1 MRRPLSIVL
10 VLLLVLRG
18 LLGDAMAMGAAP
30 VMSAL
35 APAAASAPA
44 LDPASA
50 LHHHAPEI
58 ASAIAREV
66 ALEITQSPDS
76 PEQHHAAH
84 VADHGPDHASHAE
97 HSAGCAPQ
105 AGGHPGGSCGEH
117 EHGPS
122 CTLCGIC
129 HSALFT
135 PGQIGSDGAA
145 PSAALRPQGS
155 ARFAS
160 AAKLQAIKPPIS

>member
-44 LDPASA
+44 LAPASA

-58 ASAIAREV
+58 AREV
-66 ALEITQSPDS
+66 ALEIMQSPDS
-76 PEQHHAAH
+76 PEQHHATHA
-84 VADHGPDHASHAE
+84 ADHGPDHASHAE

-105 AGGHPGGSCGEH
+105 AGGPAGGSCGEH

>member
-35 APAAASAPA
+35 ALAAASVPA

-58 ASAIAREV
+58 AR
-66 ALEITQSPDS
+66 EITQSPDS

-84 VADHGPDHASHAE
+84 AADHGPDHASHAE

-105 AGGHPGGSCGEH
+105 ASGHPGGGCGEH

-155 ARFAS
+155 TRFAS

>member
-44 LDPASA
+44 LAPASA

-58 ASAIAREV
+58 

-84 VADHGPDHASHAE
+84 AADHGPDHASHAE
-97 HSAGCAPQ
+97 HSAACAPQ
-105 AGGHPGGSCGEH
+105 AGGPAGGSCGEH

-155 ARFAS
+155 TRFVS

>member
-1 MRRPLSIVL
+1 MPMRRPLSIVL

-50 LHHHAPEI
+50 LHHHAPE
-58 ASAIAREV
+58 V

-84 VADHGPDHASHAE
+84 AADHASHAE
-97 HSAGCAPQ
+97 HSAACAPQ
-105 AGGHPGGSCGEH
+105 ASGHPGGSCGEH

>member
-1 MRRPLSIVL
+1 M

-30 VMSAL
+30 VVAVL
-35 APAAASAPA
+35 APAVASA
-44 LDPASA
+44 SA
-50 LHHHAPEI
+50 ATRHHHAPEI
-58 ASAIAREV
+58 A
-66 ALEITQSPDS
+66 QSPDS
-76 PEQHHAAH
+76 HDQHHSA
-84 VADHGPDHASHAE
+84 HAE

-105 AGGHPGGSCGEH
+105 ASGHAGGSCGEH

-135 PGQIGSDGAA
+135 PGQIGSNGAS

>member
-30 VMSAL
+30 VLTPVSQAS
-35 APAAASAPA
+35 PAASQ
-44 LDPASA
+44 
-50 LHHHAPEI
+50 LHHHAPDT
-58 ASAIAREV
+58 AQM
-66 ALEITQSPDS
+66 LEQ
-76 PEQHHAAH
+76 AAM
-84 VADHGPDHASHAE
+84 VADGGNHAGHSSAHASPHAD
-97 HSAGCAPQ
+97 HDTGCAPQ
-105 AGGHPGGSCGEH
+105 SGACAEH

-135 PGQIGSDGAA
+135 PGQLQEGGMSTAT
-145 PSAALRPQGS
+145 ALRPQGS
-155 ARFAS
+155 ERFAS
-160 AAKLQAIKPPIS
+160 AARLPAIKPPIS

>member
-58 ASAIAREV
+58 AREA

-84 VADHGPDHASHAE
+84 AADHGPDHASNPE
-97 HSAGCAPQ
+97 PSAGCAPQ
-105 AGGHPGGSCGEH
+105 ASGHPGGSCGEH

-145 PSAALRPQGS
+145 RSEERRVGKECRS
-155 ARFAS
+155 R
-160 AAKLQAIKPPIS
+160 

>member
-44 LDPASA
+44 LAPASA
-50 LHHHAPEI
+50 LYHHAPE
-58 ASAIAREV
+58 IAREV
-66 ALEITQSPDS
+66 ALEITQLPDS

-84 VADHGPDHASHAE
+84 AADHGPDHASHAE
-97 HSAGCAPQ
+97 HSAACAPQ
-105 AGGHPGGSCGEH
+105 AGGPAGGSCGEH

>member
-1 MRRPLSIVL
+1 MSIVL

-18 LLGDAMAMGAAP
+18 LLGDAMAMRAAP
-30 VMSAL
+30 VMGVP
-35 APAAASAPA
+35 APAVASAS
-44 LDPASA
+44 DSA

-58 ASAIAREV
+58 A
-66 ALEITQSPDS
+66 QSPDS
-76 PEQHHAAH
+76 HERHPAHATEQPSHT
-84 VADHGPDHASHAE
+84 SHAE
-97 HSAGCAPQ
+97 HSADCSSQ
-105 AGGHPGGSCGEH
+105 AGDPAGSSCGEH

-160 AAKLQAIKPPIS
+160 AVKLQAIKPPIS

>member
-1 MRRPLSIVL
+1 MSIVL

-76 PEQHHAAH
+76 PEQLHAAH

>member
-1 MRRPLSIVL
+1 MPMRRPLSIVL

-30 VMSAL
+30 VMGVPT
-35 APAAASAPA
+35 PAVASAS
-44 LDPASA
+44 DSA

-58 ASAIAREV
+58 A
-66 ALEITQSPDS
+66 QSPDS
-76 PEQHHAAH
+76 HERHLAHATEQPSHT
-84 VADHGPDHASHAE
+84 SHAE
-97 HSAGCAPQ
+97 HSADCSSQ
-105 AGGHPGGSCGEH
+105 AGGPAGGSCGEH

-155 ARFAS
+155 TRFAS

>member
-1 MRRPLSIVL
+1 MPMRRPLSIVL

-30 VMSAL
+30 VMGVPAPAVAL
-35 APAAASAPA
+35 AS
-44 LDPASA
+44 DSA

-58 ASAIAREV
+58 A
-66 ALEITQSPDS
+66 QSPDS
-76 PEQHHAAH
+76 HERHPAHATEQPSHPSHT
-84 VADHGPDHASHAE
+84 SHAE
-97 HSAGCAPQ
+97 HSADCSPQ
-105 AGGHPGGSCGEH
+105 AGSPAGGGCGEH

-135 PGQIGSDGAA
+135 PGQIDSDGPA
-145 PSAALRPQGS
+145 PAAALRPRGS

>member
-18 LLGDAMAMGAAP
+18 LLGNAMAMGAAP

-35 APAAASAPA
+35 APSAASAPA
-44 LDPASA
+44 SAAASA
-50 LHHHAPEI
+50 LHHHVPEI
-58 ASAIAREV
+58 A
-66 ALEITQSPDS
+66 QSPDS
-76 PEQHHAAH
+76 HEQHHAAH
-84 VADHGPDHASHAE
+84 AADHGSDHASHAE

-135 PGQIGSDGAA
+135 PGQIGSDGTA
-145 PSAALRPQGS
+145 PATALHPQGS
-155 ARFAS
+155 TRFAS

>member
-30 VMSAL
+30 VMGVP
-35 APAAASAPA
+35 APAVASAS
-44 LDPASA
+44 DSA

-58 ASAIAREV
+58 A
-66 ALEITQSPDS
+66 QSPDS
-76 PEQHHAAH
+76 HERHPAHATEQPSHT
-84 VADHGPDHASHAE
+84 SHAE
-97 HSAGCAPQ
+97 HSAASQ
-105 AGGHPGGSCGEH
+105 AGGPAGGSCGEH

-155 ARFAS
+155 TRFAS

>member
-1 MRRPLSIVL
+1 MSIVL

-30 VMSAL
+30 VMGVP
-35 APAAASAPA
+35 APAVASAS
-44 LDPASA
+44 DSA

-58 ASAIAREV
+58 A
-66 ALEITQSPDS
+66 QSPDS
-76 PEQHHAAH
+76 HERHPAHATEQPSHT
-84 VADHGPDHASHAE
+84 SHAE
-97 HSAGCAPQ
+97 HSAASQ
-105 AGGHPGGSCGEH
+105 AGGPAGGSCGEH

-155 ARFAS
+155 TRFAS

>member
-1 MRRPLSIVL
+1 MPMRRPLSIVL

-35 APAAASAPA
+35 APAVASAPA
-44 LDPASA
+44 LAPASA

-58 ASAIAREV
+58 

-84 VADHGPDHASHAE
+84 AADHGPDHASHAE

-105 AGGHPGGSCGEH
+105 ASGPAGGSCGEH

-135 PGQIGSDGAA
+135 PGQIGSDGAT

>member
-35 APAAASAPA
+35 APAAASVPA
-44 LDPASA
+44 LAPASA

-58 ASAIAREV
+58 AQEIA
-66 ALEITQSPDS
+66 QSPDG

-84 VADHGPDHASHAE
+84 AADHASHVE

-105 AGGHPGGSCGEH
+105 ASGHPGGSCGEH

-145 PSAALRPQGS
+145 PAAPLRPQGS
-155 ARFAS
+155 TRFVS
-160 AAKLQAIKPPIS
+160 ATKLQAIKPPIS

>member
-1 MRRPLSIVL
+1 
-10 VLLLVLRG
+10 
-18 LLGDAMAMGAAP
+18 
-30 VMSAL
+30 MSAL

-58 ASAIAREV
+58 AREV

-84 VADHGPDHASHAE
+84 AADHGPDHASHAE

-105 AGGHPGGSCGEH
+105 ASGHPGGRDRKSTRLNSSH
-117 EHGPS
+117 
-122 CTLCGIC
+122 LV
-129 HSALFT
+129 
-135 PGQIGSDGAA
+135 
-145 PSAALRPQGS
+145 
-155 ARFAS
+155 
-160 AAKLQAIKPPIS
+160 ISYAVFCLKKKKRR

>member
-1 MRRPLSIVL
+1 MPMRRPLSIVL

-30 VMSAL
+30 VMGVP
-35 APAAASAPA
+35 APAVASAS
-44 LDPASA
+44 DSA

-58 ASAIAREV
+58 A
-66 ALEITQSPDS
+66 QSPGS
-76 PEQHHAAH
+76 HERHPA
-84 VADHGPDHASHAE
+84 HAE
-97 HSAGCAPQ
+97 HSADCSSQ
-105 AGGHPGGSCGEH
+105 AGGLAGGSCGEH

-155 ARFAS
+155 VRFAS

>member
-35 APAAASAPA
+35 APAAASVPA
-44 LDPASA
+44 LASASA
-50 LHHHAPEI
+50 LHHHAPEVAQDI
-58 ASAIAREV
+58 AQ
-66 ALEITQSPDS
+66 EITHSPDS
-76 PEQHHAAH
+76 PEPHHAAH
-84 VADHGPDHASHAE
+84 AADHGPDHASHAE

-105 AGGHPGGSCGEH
+105 ASGHPGGSCGEH

-135 PGQIGSDGAA
+135 PGQIGSDGTA
-145 PSAALRPQGS
+145 PAAALRPQGS
-155 ARFAS
+155 TRFVS

>member
-18 LLGDAMAMGAAP
+18 LLGNAMAMGTAP
-30 VMSAL
+30 VMSPL
-35 APAAASAPA
+35 ASAAASAPA
-44 LDPASA
+44 RSSVSA

-58 ASAIAREV
+58 AH
-66 ALEITQSPDS
+66 SPDRS
-76 PEQHHAAH
+76 AHHHAAH
-84 VADHGPDHASHAE
+84 AADHTSHAE
-97 HSAGCAPQ
+97 HPGGCVSQ
-105 AGGHPGGSCGEH
+105 AGSPSGGGCGEH

-122 CTLCGIC
+122 CPLCGIC

-135 PGQIGSDGAA
+135 PGQIDSDGPA
-145 PSAALRPQGS
+145 PAAALRPRGS

-160 AAKLQAIKPPIS
+160 AVTLQAIKPPIS

>member
-35 APAAASAPA
+35 APVAASVPA
-44 LDPASA
+44 LAPASA

-58 ASAIAREV
+58 TQEIA
-66 ALEITQSPDS
+66 QSPDS
-76 PEQHHAAH
+76 PGQHHAAH
-84 VADHGPDHASHAE
+84 AADHGSEHASHAE

-105 AGGHPGGSCGEH
+105 ASGHPGGSCGEH

-145 PSAALRPQGS
+145 PAAALRPQGS
-155 ARFAS
+155 TRFAS